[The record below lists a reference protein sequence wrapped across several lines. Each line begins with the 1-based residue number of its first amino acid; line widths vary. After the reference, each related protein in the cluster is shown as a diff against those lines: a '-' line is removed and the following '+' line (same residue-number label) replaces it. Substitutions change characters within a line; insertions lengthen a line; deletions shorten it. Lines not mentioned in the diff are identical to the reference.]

1 MSDSPAESHS
11 ATSLGFDHEQSQD
24 KQDAREERDAALSP
38 EERQQEFPN
47 LKSDEH
53 EESWEDVE
61 DPNSDFVHAKEE
73 IVEETIPGSG
83 TRSPARSSG
92 SSRTASNGPRKRLF
106 KTIYIAAPSPPRK
119 IPSPAAPVSN
129 PTNAKIELKTVH
141 IAAPGPPR
149 KIPSPAV
156 PVSKPTNAKLELKIE
171 LPTEQIYDGSIF
183 VVRYVLDVFK
193 TAIQLL
199 RKPLSFIVF
208 LWMFAFI
215 LTPPCV
221 LPDGYSTAEG
231 NRQSL
236 KWADYPTL
244 VDVQSTTIEQL
255 LDESSS
261 GSALALQIKKAE
273 MATTD
278 LVTLVRVSDLKSRDM
293 LADHLRLFVDQ
304 ARTAGRALNKLNSKV
319 AGAVDGIMAVN
330 DYALHTIEAAQSQS
344 PPSIMQH
351 LIPWSSSKPKSDL
364 ILATFEDSMNYLS
377 FTMQSLISREQ
388 LSVLHEFVSREDA
401 SISSAHS
408 ELLGELWSMV
418 GGNQRKLRGYEHHL
432 HLLRGLSQYRK
443 QALVHVVSALQTLTQ
458 MSEDIENLRERVT
471 APELT
476 GSRIPV
482 EVHIKSIQNGL
493 ERVKEGRSKA
503 KVRESE
509 AVKKILGSD
518 ADYLV

>member
-1 MSDSPAESHS
+1 PSLTNPDNWRSPPAMSDSP
-11 ATSLGFDHEQSQD
+11 
-24 KQDAREERDAALSP
+24 
-38 EERQQEFPN
+38 
-47 LKSDEH
+47 
-53 EESWEDVE
+53 
-61 DPNSDFVHAKEE
+61 
-73 IVEETIPGSG
+73 IPGSG

-106 KTIYIAAPSPPRK
+106 KTIYIAAPGPSGK
-119 IPSPAAPVSN
+119 IPSA
-129 PTNAKIELKTVH
+129 
-141 IAAPGPPR
+141 
-149 KIPSPAV
+149 AV
-156 PVSKPTNAKLELKIE
+156 PVSKPRNAKIELKIE
-171 LPTEQIYDGSIF
+171 LPTEQMYDGSIF
-183 VVRYVLDVFK
+183 VVGYVLDVFK
-193 TAIQLL
+193 MAIHLL
-199 RKPLSFIVF
+199 RKPLSFLVF

-215 LTPPCV
+215 LSRISHTIRAAFSPLCYIPGISSSALC

-261 GSALALQIKKAE
+261 GSALALQIKKTE
-273 MATTD
+273 IATTD
-278 LVTLVRVSDLKSRDM
+278 LVTLVRVSDLKSRDI
-293 LADHLRLFVDQ
+293 LANHLRLFVDQ
-304 ARTAGRALNKLNSKV
+304 ARTAGWALNTLNSKV
-319 AGAVDGIMAVN
+319 AGAVDGIIAVN

-344 PPSIMQH
+344 SPSIMQH

-377 FTMQSLISREQ
+377 FTMQSLIIEFEANLHNLNNLEEQ

-401 SISSAHS
+401 SISSAYS

-418 GGNQRKLRGYEHHL
+418 GGNQRKLWGYKHHL
-432 HLLRGLSQYRK
+432 RLLNGLSHYRK

-493 ERVKEGRSKA
+493 ERVKEVRSKA

-518 ADYLV
+518 TDYLV